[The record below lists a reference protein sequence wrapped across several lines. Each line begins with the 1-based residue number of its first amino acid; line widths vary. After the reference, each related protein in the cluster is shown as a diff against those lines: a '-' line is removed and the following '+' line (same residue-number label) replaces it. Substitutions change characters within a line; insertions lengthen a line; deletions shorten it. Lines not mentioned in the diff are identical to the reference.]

1 MVATEERRQDMP
13 HLQDDLLEREEDYGG
28 LAMTLDAIQKCSI
41 CEVPTPESGFYA
53 NGRGGRTKRCRAC
66 CKAGTLAN
74 IMTTLFLANGA
85 RAGARQAREIA
96 AALIACAED
105 AEATADQPVAVLA

>member
-1 MVATEERRQDMP
+1 MLKQQWNY
-13 HLQDDLLEREEDYGG
+13 H
-28 LAMTLDAIQKCSI
+28 DAQPQ
-41 CEVPTPESGFYA
+41 VHYA
-53 NGRGGRTKRCRAC
+53 NG
-66 CKAGTLAN
+66 TLWIDVEEDN